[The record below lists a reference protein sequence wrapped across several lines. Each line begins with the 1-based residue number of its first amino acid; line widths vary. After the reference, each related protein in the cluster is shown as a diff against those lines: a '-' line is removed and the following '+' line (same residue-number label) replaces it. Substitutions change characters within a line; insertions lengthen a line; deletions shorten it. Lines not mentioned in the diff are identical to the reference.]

1 MIRVMRERDE
11 CGEAAV
17 ASPDRFERLFR
28 IHYAAVV
35 AYVRRR
41 ARADAVDDVVAETFL
56 VAWRRLGSVPDDELP
71 WLLGVARKVLATQR
85 RGALRR
91 EALGVRLTGA
101 GDQPDA
107 APIGDRVDGRL
118 SEALARLGSK
128 DREAL
133 LLIAWDGLSPR
144 EAALALG
151 EAPGTFRVRLHRARG
166 RLRRLLEKDS
176 GFVQPASEHA
186 LRVTEDCS

>member
-1 MIRVMRERDE
+1 MREDDQR
-11 CGEAAV
+11 GEAAA

-28 IHYAAVV
+28 SHYAAVV
-35 AYVRRR
+35 SYVRRR

-56 VAWRRLGSVPDDELP
+56 VAWRRLGKVPDNELA
-71 WLLGVARKVLATQR
+71 WLLGVARNVLATQR
-85 RGALRR
+85 RSALRR
-91 EALGVRLTGA
+91 EALGLQLTGA
-101 GDQPDA
+101 GGEPEA
-107 APIGDRVDGRL
+107 IEAGGRLDGRV
-118 SEALARLGSK
+118 SDALARLGLK

-133 LLIAWDGLSPR
+133 LLIAWDGLSPA

-166 RLRRLLEKDS
+166 RLRRLLDEDS
-176 GFVQPASEHA
+176 GLAQPASDHA